1 MSGLGTYEGVVLWV
15 SPELCVVEEERR
27 AHVLAKL
34 HGRLPESWDKLHG
47 NHARSQCAITCEL
60 LVAYASN
67 PISIYVCMA
76 KVAYT
81 AQRIA
86 HTQRMHT
93 KAPHIWPTSA
103 PPRYGPLL
111 PHTPGIERYH
121 CVRARA
127 QQLVPCLGH
136 ANQGRNM
143 GRLRAPAMRPIVER
157 V

>member
-1 MSGLGTYEGVVLWV
+1 MSGLGTYEGVVLWLV
-15 SPELCVVEEERR
+15 QSCAWWRKR
-27 AHVLAKL
+27 GGRIILAKL

-47 NHARSQCAITCEL
+47 NHAPSQCAITCEL

-67 PISIYVCMA
+67 PISMYVCMA

-103 PPRYGPLL
+103 PPRHGPLF